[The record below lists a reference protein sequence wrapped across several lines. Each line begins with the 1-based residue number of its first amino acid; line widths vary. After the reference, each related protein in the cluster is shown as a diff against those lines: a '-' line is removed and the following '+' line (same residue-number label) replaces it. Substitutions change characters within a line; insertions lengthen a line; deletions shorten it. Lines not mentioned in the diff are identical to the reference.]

1 MNRWAPHSVCSGLV
15 ELPEHR
21 DVLKR
26 EFLSWLNRNQRAVEA
41 PIVRALDAVYDIA
54 TGAYDS
60 VGPAQLEALKL
71 GLELPYLV
79 SYPLAGYVLELAAE
93 HEELGALVLQLAK
106 HPLAKVRRN
115 AMTICLHDGP
125 EDMIRTMLLGGL
137 QDRSRPVRLKAADVI
152 FRTRRL
158 GLTEHV
164 RLAAEREPQP
174 EAARELLWMARLMEN
189 GWVRGLDGRV
199 TAYVAGGVAGV
210 LTEPGDTDA
219 DIERKVA
226 AERARFE
233 QG

>member
-1 MNRWAPHSVCSGLV
+1 MNRRALDCVCVGLV
-15 ELPEHR
+15 DLPDDR

-26 EFLSWLNRNQRAVEA
+26 EFLSWLNRNQRAVEG

-54 TGAYDS
+54 TGVCDS
-60 VGPAQLEALKL
+60 ARPVQLEALTL

-79 SYPLAGYVLELAAE
+79 SYPLAGYVIGLAEE
-93 HEELGALVLQLAK
+93 HEELGALVLQLAE

-115 AMTICLHDGP
+115 AMTICLHGGP
-125 EDMIRTMLLGGL
+125 EDMVRTMLLGGL
-137 QDRSRPVRLKAADVI
+137 QDRSKAVRLKAADVI

-164 RLAAEREPQP
+164 RLAAEREPHP
-174 EAARELLWMARLMEN
+174 EVARELQWMARLMEN

-199 TAYVAGGVAGV
+199 TAYVPGGVAGV
-210 LTEPGDTDA
+210 LTERGDTDA
-219 DIERKVA
+219 DIECKVA

-233 QG
+233 EG